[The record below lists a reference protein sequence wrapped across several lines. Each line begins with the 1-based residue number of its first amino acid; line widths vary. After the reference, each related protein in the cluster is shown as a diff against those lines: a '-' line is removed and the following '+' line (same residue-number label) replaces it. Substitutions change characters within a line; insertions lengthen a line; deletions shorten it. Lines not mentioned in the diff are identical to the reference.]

1 MILSYKI
8 GGQYE
13 YNHNKMV
20 ALRVKK
26 LFFESSDGLLFSR
39 YNSSTGGRTN
49 N

>member
-13 YNHNKMV
+13 YNHNKMA

-26 LFFESSDGLLFSR
+26 LFFESSDGLIFSQ
-39 YNSSTGGRTN
+39 YNRSAGGSSTN
-49 N
+49 